1 MRMSERTAPPQK
13 IELSEEQV
21 KELTEYLKSS
31 DIEGEFADAHTTN
44 EVPTDTLAADT
55 IRMHFLDSDGN
66 LTLPETDA
74 ELEDTL
80 RSFTRDVLAKAT
92 SPNAESTIGSFTFD
106 DFATVRR
113 SFDRIASDIY
123 AITEIEPVNPVYVQ
137 EMVAQANE
145 AEGYEI

>member
-1 MRMSERTAPPQK
+1 MRMSERTTPPQT
-13 IELSEEQV
+13 IELSQGQIT
-21 KELTEYLKSS
+21 ELTEYLQSTE
-31 DIEGEFADAHTTN
+31 IEGAFADAHRTN
-44 EVPTDTLAADT
+44 EVPTDTLAADA

-66 LTLPETDA
+66 LNLPETDA

-80 RSFTRDVLAKAT
+80 RSFTRDVLSKAT
-92 SPNAESTIGSFTFD
+92 APNAQATIGSFNMD

-137 EMVAQANE
+137 EMAAPE
-145 AEGYEI
+145 YEDASPV